1 MQSSDGQRRHRLNA
15 FLEVF
20 GPSGPQIV
28 PLESE
33 RVAIGSDDAN
43 QVAVPWDA
51 TVSQL
56 HAVVERYPSG
66 WCVRDVGSRN
76 GTYLN
81 GDRIVGDHVLRPGD
95 EIRVGE
101 TRIAFRLAAS
111 STPRAETAAAQG
123 APDVTRREREVLVA
137 LCRPV
142 LERTLLNE
150 PASIRSIATE
160 LVISESAVKKHLGRL
175 YDKFEIHEQDER
187 RRGRLVSDAIRRGAV
202 TLGDVQSG

>member
-1 MQSSDGQRRHRLNA
+1 MERPHERRDPISA
-15 FLEVF
+15 YLEVLS
-20 GPSGPQIV
+20 PTGPQLV
-28 PLESE
+28 PLESD
-33 RVAIGSDDAN
+33 RVAVGNDEAN
-43 QVAVPWDA
+43 DVAMPWDA

-95 EIRVGE
+95 EVRIGE
-101 TRIAFRLAAS
+101 TRIVFRVAAA
-111 STPRAETAAAQG
+111 STPRSETAAAQG
-123 APDVTRREREVLVA
+123 APDLTRREREVLVA

-150 PASIRSIATE
+150 PATIRAIATA

-175 YDKFEIHEQDER
+175 YDKFEIHEPDER

>member
-1 MQSSDGQRRHRLNA
+1 VH
-15 FLEVF
+15 
-20 GPSGPQIV
+20 GPSGPQLV
-28 PLESE
+28 ALEGE
-33 RVAIGSDDAN
+33 RVAVGKDDAN
-43 QVAVPWDA
+43 DVAVPWDA

-95 EIRVGE
+95 EVRVGE
-101 TRIAFRLAAS
+101 TRIVFRLAAA
-111 STPRAETAAAQG
+111 STPRAETQAAQG
-123 APDVTRREREVLVA
+123 APELTRREREVLVA

-150 PASIRSIATE
+150 PATIRTIATD

-175 YDKFEIHEQDER
+175 YDKFEIHEAEQR

-202 TLGDVQSG
+202 TLGDVQAG

>member
-1 MQSSDGQRRHRLNA
+1 MSNA

-20 GPSGPQIV
+20 GPSGPQLV
-28 PLESE
+28 TLESE
-33 RVAIGSDDAN
+33 RVAIGSDAAN
-43 QVAVPWDA
+43 DVSTPWDA

-95 EIRVGE
+95 EIRAGE
-101 TRIAFRLAAS
+101 TRIVFRLGAAS
-111 STPRAETAAAQG
+111 MPRAETAAAQG
-123 APDVTRREREVLVA
+123 APELTRREREVLVA

-150 PASIRSIATE
+150 PASIRGIANE
-160 LVISESAVKKHLGRL
+160 LVISESAVKKHLQRL
-175 YDKFEIHEQDER
+175 YDKFELHDSVDR
-187 RRGRLVSDAIRRGAV
+187 HRGRLVSDAIRRGAV
-202 TLGDVQSG
+202 TLGDVQAG